1 MKKCLNSPETY
12 VQDFVEG
19 IVAAHGN
26 QLSLGDGNFR
36 IIVTAKKTPGKVAIV
51 TGGGSGHLPLFLGYV
66 GDGLL
71 DGCTVGNVFASPSS
85 ADMYETIKAVDSG
98 SGTLLLFGNYGGDKL
113 NFEMAAELA
122 EMDDIRTLTLLGAD
136 DVASAPN
143 DKKENRRGVA
153 GIFFA
158 YKIAGACAAEMKS
171 LDEVAAVTEKALG
184 AIRSMGVAFSPCT
197 VPEAGKPTF
206 EIADDEMEIG
216 MGIHGE
222 PGISRTKMKTADEI
236 AFELMEHIIADLP
249 YEKDDEVAVL
259 VNGLGATPLEELYVV
274 FRALSKILEGRGIRI
289 YRSYV
294 GEFATSMEMAG
305 LSISLMRLDDQLKYY
320 LDKPCNSPFF
330 AQV

>member
-1 MKKCLNSPETY
+1 MKKCINTPESF
-12 VQDFVEG
+12 VRDMVEG
-19 IVAAHGN
+19 IIAAHGD
-26 QLSLGDGNFR
+26 QLRLVGDNFR
-36 IIVTAKKTPGKVAIV
+36 VIVTAKPKPGKVAIV

-66 GDGLL
+66 GDGLA

-85 ADMYETIKAVDSG
+85 ADMYETIKAADNG
-98 SGTLLLFGNYGGDKL
+98 AGTLLLFGNYGGDKL

-158 YKIAGACAAEMKS
+158 YKIAGACAAEMKT
-171 LDEVAAVTEKALG
+171 LDEVSEVTGKALG

-206 EIADDEMEIG
+206 EINEDEMEIG

-236 AFELMEHIIADLP
+236 VSELMEHILSDLP
-249 YEKDDEVAVL
+249 FENGDEVAVL
-259 VNGLGATPLEELYVV
+259 INGLGATPLEELYVV
-274 FRALSKILEGRGIRI
+274 FRALAKILKERNISI

-294 GEFATSMEMAG
+294 GEYATSMEMAG

-330 AQV
+330 VQA

>member
-1 MKKCLNSPETY
+1 MKKCLNSPQSF
-12 VQDFVEG
+12 VPDFVEG
-19 IVAAHGN
+19 IITAHGN
-26 QLSLGDGNFR
+26 QLSLVGGNFR
-36 IIVTAKKTPGKVAIV
+36 TIATAKPVPGKVAIV

-71 DGCTVGNVFASPSS
+71 DGCAVGNVFASPSS
-85 ADMYETIKAVDSG
+85 ADMYELIKAADNG
-98 SGTLLLFGNYGGDKL
+98 AGTLLLYGNYGGDKL

-122 EMDDIRTLTLLGAD
+122 EMDDIKTATLLGAD

-143 DKKENRRGVA
+143 AKKENRRGVA

-206 EIADDEMEIG
+206 EIAEDEMEIG

-222 PGISRTKMKTADEI
+222 PGISRTKMMTADEI
-236 AFELMEHIIADLP
+236 AGELMEHIISDLP
-249 YEKDDEVAVL
+249 YEKGDEVAVL

-274 FRALSKILEGRGIRI
+274 YRALAKILDGRGISI
-289 YRSYV
+289 YRPYV

-305 LSISLMRLDDQLKYY
+305 LSVSLMRLDDQLKSY

-330 AQV
+330 VQA